1 TEFTTSG
8 LVNSDTV
15 SSVTLTSPGA
25 APAATVAGSPYAI
38 TPSAAVGTVLTNY
51 TIIYK
56 DGKLTVNQAPL
67 TVTAADANRLYG
79 DPNPTFSGTITGIK
93 NSDNI
98 TATYA
103 SAATPA
109 SAIGNYPIVPTLVD
123 PDHKL
128 GNYVVTSNDGKLT
141 INPAPLTV
149 TAADA
154 GRLYGDP
161 NPSFTGTITGIKS
174 ADNITA
180 TYASTATAA
189 SPVGAYPIVPTL
201 VDPDHKL
208 GNYIVTSNNGKLTV
222 NPAPLAVVVDSKNKV
237 YGDPNPP
244 LTGTLTGVKNSDNIT
259 ASYSTTAT
267 AASAIGQY
275 DITA

>member
-1 TEFTTSG
+1 
-8 LVNSDTV
+8 
-15 SSVTLTSPGA
+15 
-25 APAATVAGSPYAI
+25 
-38 TPSAAVGTVLTNY
+38 
-51 TIIYK
+51 
-56 DGKLTVNQAPL
+56 
-67 TVTAADANRLYG
+67 
-79 DPNPTFSGTITGIK
+79 
-93 NSDNI
+93 
-98 TATYA
+98 
-103 SAATPA
+103 
-109 SAIGNYPIVPTLVD
+109 IGNYPIVPTLVD

-141 INPAPLTV
+141 INPAPLTA

-161 NPSFTGTITGIKS
+161 NPSFTGTITGIKN

-180 TYASTATAA
+180 IYASTTTAA

-208 GNYIVTSNNGKLTV
+208 GNYMVTSNNGKLTV

-244 LTGTLTGVKNSDNIT
+244 LTGTLTDRKSVVKGNG
-259 ASYSTTAT
+259 SYSKGAKAVSEKGQIDVTAT
-267 AASAIGQY
+267 QNESDDKLGN
-275 DITA
+275 DS